1 MATDSTASPPG
12 GASGGA
18 SGERGAG
25 RTGLVRRTVSVTAGT
40 RFDGVTGAG
49 GELWFVITGRGLLA
63 SQEPGDHWQEAPVD
77 RDTGLWLPP
86 GISYRLSADQ
96 QEEIVLDAV
105 ALPARPSVIPGPVRI
120 SELGDC
126 EVEHTGDRR
135 FRVLLG
141 PGRGCEVATQFVGEI
156 PPGRA
161 PEHTHTYD
169 ELVLVLQGQGV
180 AHTRPSGAAAGETP
194 ADVGTSDVGSS
205 GDTTADAGT
214 ANGDT
219 ADLDT
224 ADGGTADRDT
234 ADLVLAPGRRV
245 HLPPGLPHCLENTG
259 PGTLVVLGVF
269 HPGGSPAAKT
279 QSPRTADQAPTG

>member
-1 MATDSTASPPG
+1 M
-12 GASGGA
+12 
-18 SGERGAG
+18 
-25 RTGLVRRTVSVTAGT
+25 VSVTAGA

-63 SQEPGDHWQEAPVD
+63 SREPGDQWQEAPVD

-86 GISYRLSADQ
+86 GISYRLAADQ

-105 ALPARPSVIPGPVRI
+105 ALPARPSVTPGPVRI

-126 EVEHTGDRR
+126 EVEQTGDRR

-141 PGRGCEVATQFVGEI
+141 PGRGCEAATQFVGEI

-169 ELVLVLQGQGV
+169 EMVLVLQGHGV
-180 AHTRPSGAAAGETP
+180 AHTRPPSGEAAGGATAGGGAAGGGA
-194 ADVGTSDVGSS
+194 ADV
-205 GDTTADAGT
+205 
-214 ANGDT
+214 
-219 ADLDT
+219 
-224 ADGGTADRDT
+224 
-234 ADLVLAPGRRV
+234 VLAPGRRV

-279 QSPRTADQAPTG
+279 QPAPEAGPR

>member
-1 MATDSTASPPG
+1 M
-12 GASGGA
+12 
-18 SGERGAG
+18 
-25 RTGLVRRTVSVTAGT
+25 
-40 RFDGVTGAG
+40 TGAG
-49 GELWFVITGRGLLA
+49 GELWFVITGPGLLA
-63 SQEPGDHWQEAPVD
+63 SREPGDQWQEAPVD

-86 GISYRLSADQ
+86 GISYRLAADQ

-105 ALPARPSVIPGPVRI
+105 ALPARPSVTPGPVRI

-126 EVEHTGDRR
+126 EVEQTGDRR

-141 PGRGCEVATQFVGEI
+141 PGRGCEAATQFVGEI

-169 ELVLVLQGQGV
+169 EMVLVLQGQGV
-180 AHTRPSGAAAGETP
+180 AHTRPPSSEAADGGHAGGGSAGGAAAGGGAAGGGN
-194 ADVGTSDVGSS
+194 ADWGN
-205 GDTTADAGT
+205 AG
-214 ANGDT
+214 
-219 ADLDT
+219 
-224 ADGGTADRDT
+224 GGA

-279 QSPRTADQAPTG
+279 RSAPEAGPR